1 MLTTT
6 RISQAG
12 QRRYTV
18 TVPEPVPHSRLL
30 AVELEGKRCIL
41 ELPMACGP
49 GQTLACAPALTA
61 ALTADAGGEGEGE
74 GRTPELPSL
83 ELSVVPF
90 GTALGTAPFDATAE
104 EFDVPLPAEVMAGQ
118 VLYAHTP
125 SGELVSFA
133 VPEPIPPSRSLRVC
147 LRAAARRR
155 RQARS
160 AAPSAAAAAAT
171 VRLEA
176 TQPTAAFWGRSAH
189 DVRAAATFVG
199 LGLGLGTGNGT
210 GAGGLGLGLGLGT
223 GTGTGTGLGHGT
235 GLGTGLVPFVGG
247 GAGRRASG
255 RRAGGAAAAVWGG
268 D

>member
-1 MLTTT
+1 
-6 RISQAG
+6 
-12 QRRYTV
+12 
-18 TVPEPVPHSRLL
+18 
-30 AVELEGKRCIL
+30 
-41 ELPMACGP
+41 MACGP

-74 GRTPELPSL
+74 GEGRTPELPSL
-83 ELSVVPF
+83 ESSVVPF

-155 RQARS
+155 RH
-160 AAPSAAAAAAT
+160 APRAAAAAAT

-199 LGLGLGTGNGT
+199 LGLGLGTGNGNGT
-210 GAGGLGLGLGLGT
+210 GGLGLGT
-223 GTGTGTGLGHGT
+223 GTGSYSRAEGLD
-235 GLGTGLVPFVGG
+235 LGG
-247 GAGRRASG
+247 GNRRPGEPS
-255 RRAGGAAAAVWGG
+255 RAGTA
-268 D
+268 

>member
-1 MLTTT
+1 MRTHHLG
-6 RISQAG
+6 RVC
-12 QRRYTV
+12 RR
-18 TVPEPVPHSRLL
+18 H
-30 AVELEGKRCIL
+30 
-41 ELPMACGP
+41 
-49 GQTLACAPALTA
+49 ACAHHDALA
-61 ALTADAGGEGEGE
+61 S
-74 GRTPELPSL
+74 P
-83 ELSVVPF
+83 
-90 GTALGTAPFDATAE
+90 
-104 EFDVPLPAEVMAGQ
+104 Q

-155 RQARS
+155 CHV
-160 AAPSAAAAAAT
+160 PSAAAAAAT

-199 LGLGLGTGNGT
+199 LGLGTGTGNGT
-210 GAGGLGLGLGLGT
+210 GGLSL
-223 GTGTGTGLGHGT
+223 GT
-235 GLGTGLVPFVGG
+235 GLGTGLGTSLVPFVGG

-255 RRAGGAAAAVWGG
+255 RRAGGAAAAVRGG